1 VSAVTRYAAPP
12 KQRRTASRVV
22 GAVLLGTLSAVTV
35 LAAGVGGG
43 LYLYAHQS
51 VNAIR
56 AHSVDVRRAQ
66 KKLDIP
72 LPGQAAIALVVGY
85 DQRRGAEF
93 SGVSRSDTVMLIR
106 ADPRTKTISLL
117 SFPRDLIVPIYC
129 AHGEVSSGDRIN
141 SAYARCGA
149 TGSLETVK
157 HLTGLP
163 INYLI
168 AVNFH
173 GFKEIVD
180 KLGGVWIDVDRRY
193 YNKNVGTYATDF
205 SNIDL
210 QPGYQLL
217 TGGSALSFVRF
228 RHTDS
233 DLYRL
238 ARQQQFIRALK
249 ERIADNF
256 DPLELPELVSAITHN
271 VEVGSK
277 TGFDLGTVE
286 KYAYLAATLPGGH
299 FLQARI
305 ADVSGYSELS
315 APQQSIQQ
323 AVQSFVNPDVGQ
335 SKVANAAAL
344 GHKVKTKTPAP
355 KDTTVTVLNGNGVLG
370 AAANASYL
378 LAQRGYATQ
387 VPPDGL
393 EADAP
398 AQDYF
403 HTKIYYRSGSADA
416 RLAAQALT
424 RLVAPAD
431 VLPLPRIRALQALDP
446 GSMLVVVLGQTF
458 HNELTSPPPAPPPA
472 RVPPYIRDD
481 SAPGTE
487 LLQPLA
493 KRVPFTLEVPTVLE
507 RTSNPDTC
515 CGDEAVRMYWVA
527 PHKKAVRL
535 VFKTGANEYWGVE
548 ETNFDNAPVLADRS
562 FQHDLGGREFD
573 LYYSGSH
580 LHMAVLHAHGA
591 TYWVVNTL
599 LDSLSNETMLAIA
612 RGLEPLPG
620 R

>member
-1 VSAVTRYAAPP
+1 VSAVTRYGTLPP
-12 KQRRTASRVV
+12 PGRSGFRIVRSI
-22 GAVLLGTLSAVTV
+22 LLGTLIVVSV
-35 LAAGVGGG
+35 LAVGVGGG

-51 VNAIR
+51 VNALR
-56 AHSVDVRRAQ
+56 AHSVAVKKAQ
-66 KKLDIP
+66 EKLDIP

-85 DQRRGAEF
+85 DARRGSEA
-93 SGVSRSDTVMLIR
+93 SNVSRSDTVMLIR

-141 SAYARCGA
+141 SAYARCGP
-149 TGSLETVK
+149 TGTLETVK

-163 INYLI
+163 VQYLI
-168 AVNFH
+168 TVNFH

-180 KLGGVWIDVDRRY
+180 KFGGVWIDVDRRY

-217 TGGSALSFVRF
+217 TGGSALSFVRY

-238 ARQQQFIRALK
+238 ARQQEFVRSFK
-249 ERIADNF
+249 EQIAQNF
-256 DPLELPELVSAITHN
+256 NPLDLPSIISAITHN

-277 TGFDLGTVE
+277 SGFDLGTVK
-286 KYAYLAATLPGGH
+286 KYVFLAATLPGGH
-299 FLQARI
+299 FLQAKI
-305 ADVSGYSELS
+305 NDVSGYSELS

-387 VPPDGL
+387 VPPNGL

-398 AQDYF
+398 TQDYF
-403 HTKIYYRSGSADA
+403 HTKIYYDPKSAA
-416 RLAAQALT
+416 GKLAAQALVK
-424 RLVAPAD
+424 LVAPAD
-431 VLPLPRIRALQALDP
+431 AAPLPRSPALRKLDP
-446 GSMLVVVLGQTF
+446 HSMLLVVLGQTF

-612 RGLEPLPG
+612 KGLKPLPAG
-620 R
+620 